1 MDRRLRLRSE
11 ADYRHIRAQGRSWG
25 SRYLT
30 LLVLPN
36 GTAHNRYGIIVSK
49 RVGNAVTRNRVKRRL
64 RDLLRRFDRDGR
76 IAPGYDLALI
86 CRPALAEATFAELT
100 GTVRGLLD
108 RAALLRE
115 PTPPLDAPA
124 ASATTLSQDEPG

>member
-1 MDRRLRLRSE
+1 MDRRLRLRTE
-11 ADYRHIRAQGRSWG
+11 ADYRRIRAQGRSWG

-36 GTAHNRYGIIVSK
+36 GTARNRYGIIVSK

-64 RDLLRRFDRDGR
+64 RELLRRFDHEGR
-76 IAPGYDLALI
+76 IAAGHDLALI
-86 CRPALAEATFAELT
+86 VRPALADTTFAELT
-100 GTVRGLLD
+100 SAVRGLLD

-124 ASATTLSQDEPG
+124 ASATVLSQDEPE

>member
-11 ADYRHIRAQGRSWG
+11 ADYRHIRAQGHSWG

-49 RVGNAVTRNRVKRRL
+49 RVGNAVTRNLVKRRL
-64 RDLLRRFDRDGR
+64 RELLRRLDREGCIAAGHDLVLIGR
-76 IAPGYDLALI
+76 PVLAS
-86 CRPALAEATFAELT
+86 ATFAEFT
-100 GTVRGLLD
+100 SAVRGLLD
-108 RAALLRE
+108 RSALLQE